1 MLIGISLMI
10 LLIGLIFKKLPP
22 KKINSI
28 YGYRTNSSMKNKK
41 VWDYAQIVGANSF
54 IVLGIIYG
62 IIGGLFYLLDFEQ
75 YIIEMII
82 FISGFIIMFIC
93 DEKIIRDFDK
103 E

>member
-10 LLIGLIFKKLPP
+10 LIIGLIFKKFPP

-41 VWDYAQIVGANSF
+41 VWDYAQVVGANSF
-54 IVLGIIYG
+54 IVLGLIYG
-62 IIGGLFYLLDFEQ
+62 ILGGLFYLLDFEQ
-75 YIIEMII
+75 YIVEMTI
-82 FISGFIIMFIC
+82 FIIGFIIMIMY
-93 DEKIIRDFDK
+93 DEKIIREFDK